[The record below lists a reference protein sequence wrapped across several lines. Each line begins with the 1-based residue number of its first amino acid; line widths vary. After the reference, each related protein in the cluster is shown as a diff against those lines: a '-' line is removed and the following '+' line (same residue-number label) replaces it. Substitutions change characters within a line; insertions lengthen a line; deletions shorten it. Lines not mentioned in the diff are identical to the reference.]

1 MTKNCLALMR
11 LLSVCVLF
19 AFSGTT
25 VAQKEYP
32 NRPITFIVPYG
43 PGSGNDV
50 IARLLTNRVI
60 ENWGK
65 AMVVVNRPG
74 ATGGLAMEATAKAAP
89 DGYTIVI
96 AGSSQIINQYLSKTR
111 YDMGKDFTPVTYS
124 GSMRFAVAVLGSSPA
139 KTLNELVGVA
149 KTRPGQLNYT
159 GITGSVAQ
167 FIGEAL
173 KTAGNVD
180 IMMIPNKLGADA
192 EADVLSGRT
201 DIWIVNVATLAPYF
215 KSGRIRILG
224 ISGDRRVS
232 ELPEVPTM
240 DEAGF
245 PTMNMSPAY
254 YILAPT
260 GTPSIVVDALN
271 RELVKALNAKD
282 VKDKLAAT
290 GIDPKSSTREEASA
304 LLKKDMARW
313 EKVVKNSGI
322 RLD

>member
-1 MTKNCLALMR
+1 MPR
-11 LLSVCVLF
+11 
-19 AFSGTT
+19 
-25 VAQKEYP
+25 
-32 NRPITFIVPYG
+32 
-43 PGSGNDV
+43 
-50 IARLLTNRVI
+50 
-60 ENWGK
+60 
-65 AMVVVNRPG
+65 
-74 ATGGLAMEATAKAAP
+74 P

-96 AGSSQIINQYLSKTR
+96 ASSSQIINQYLSKTR
-111 YDMGKDFTPVTYS
+111 YDMGKDFTPATYS
-124 GSMRFAVAVLGSSPA
+124 GPML
-139 KTLNELVGVA
+139 
-149 KTRPGQLNYT
+149 
-159 GITGSVAQ
+159 
-167 FIGEAL
+167 
-173 KTAGNVD
+173 
-180 IMMIPNKLGADA
+180 
-192 EADVLSGRT
+192 
-201 DIWIVNVATLAPYF
+201 
-215 KSGRIRILG
+215 RILG
-224 ISGDRRVS
+224 VSGDGRVS
-232 ELPEVPTM
+232 DLPEVPTM